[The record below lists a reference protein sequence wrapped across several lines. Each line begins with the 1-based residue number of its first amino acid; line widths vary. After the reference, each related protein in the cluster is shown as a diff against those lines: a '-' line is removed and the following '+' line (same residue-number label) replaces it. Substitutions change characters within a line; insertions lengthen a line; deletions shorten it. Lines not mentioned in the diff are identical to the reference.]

1 MRAEGPWRGTWG
13 VGSEEDWGEV
23 SGVGPEGDGLE
34 LPLLFSSMETRSRTC
49 LRWSRSLVGLV
60 LAVALA
66 TLLVADVR
74 IVCSL
79 SLVTC
84 IYR

>member
-1 MRAEGPWRGTWG
+1 M
-13 VGSEEDWGEV
+13 
-23 SGVGPEGDGLE
+23 SGVGPEGEGLE
-34 LPLLFSSMETRSRTC
+34 LPLLLSSMIETRSRTC
-49 LRWSRSLVGLV
+49 LRWSRSVVGLV
-60 LAVALA
+60 RLVALV

-84 IYR
+84 IYRWCQPT